1 MALLITFFLGL
12 FFVLGALIAKIPTD
26 QEKIEHWSIAIA
38 FGAMVALAVCDL
50 VPEVFECAMD
60 GSVILSVIL
69 VAAGTAIL
77 KGLDCFVP
85 EHNDSRTEETSGNLA
100 HIGIISA
107 VAITIHNLVEGM
119 TVYTIATS
127 SLSIG
132 FSLALGVGL
141 HNIPMGMLIYST
153 LKKEHKDKKRSIL
166 AVTCLSTFLGGLLM
180 WSVSSILTERLI
192 GYLVCIALGMVIY
205 ILVFEL
211 FPSVYRFKNR
221 NSMIIGTLVG
231 FAVVLL
237 SMFFD

>member
-1 MALLITFFLGL
+1 
-12 FFVLGALIAKIPTD
+12 
-26 QEKIEHWSIAIA
+26 
-38 FGAMVALAVCDL
+38 
-50 VPEVFECAMD
+50 
-60 GSVILSVIL
+60 
-69 VAAGTAIL
+69 
-77 KGLDCFVP
+77 
-85 EHNDSRTEETSGNLA
+85 
-100 HIGIISA
+100 
-107 VAITIHNLVEGM
+107 
-119 TVYTIATS
+119 
-127 SLSIG
+127 
-132 FSLALGVGL
+132 
-141 HNIPMGMLIYST
+141 MGMLIYST
-153 LKKEHKDKKRSIL
+153 LKKERKDKKRSIL